1 MYDLAGYLFI
11 ICAIAAWYTASA
23 VMLNE
28 AFVREIWGL
37 GRSVQSQLMPPV
49 TIGVGEPGVIRGQ
62 A

>member
-1 MYDLAGYLFI
+1 MYDLAGYRFI

-37 GRSVQSQLMPPV
+37 GRSV
-49 TIGVGEPGVIRGQ
+49 
-62 A
+62 